1 MTEAAKAELALK
13 LRNELATHY
22 AGAGSM
28 ALPAL
33 TLKSHLTHDH
43 PDCTVD
49 AITDCMKKLVE
60 MGLALEVATFGW
72 VATSSTHFSA
82 IGTTDPW
89 KDWVAA

>member
-1 MTEAAKAELALK
+1 MTEFAKAELSRK

-22 AGAGSM
+22 RGAGSM

-43 PDCTVD
+43 PDCTVETV
-49 AITDCMKKLVE
+49 TDCMKKLVE

-72 VATSSTHFSA
+72 VATSSTKFST
-82 IGTTDPW
+82 IGAKDPW
-89 KDWVAA
+89 KDWVIA